1 VRQVQVDE
9 ELLDKAKARR
19 RKVRAVSGSVGGAA
33 RDMRLAAPGAV

>member
-1 VRQVQVDE
+1 MRKVQVDE

-19 RKVRAVSGSVGGAA
+19 RKVRAVSGNVGGTV